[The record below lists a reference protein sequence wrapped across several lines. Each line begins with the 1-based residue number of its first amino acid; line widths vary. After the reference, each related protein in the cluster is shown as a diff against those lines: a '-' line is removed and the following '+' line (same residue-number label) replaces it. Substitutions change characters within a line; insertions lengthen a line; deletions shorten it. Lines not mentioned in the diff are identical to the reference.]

1 MLNIFE
7 LESDLNKWLWDLDQQ
22 GWEVFRFRVIS
33 IDSNFYGIGIFYMDS
48 LLKDFIY
55 VGDFH
60 DVVEIHYKDLVFEV
74 SKEKSKNPEEFL
86 NPQLLRYFLTTFINA

>member
-7 LESDLNKWLWDLDQQ
+7 LESDLNKWLWDLDQH
-22 GWEVFRFRVIS
+22 GWEFFRFRVIS
-33 IDSNFYGIGIFYMDS
+33 VDCNFHSIGIFYMGS

-60 DVVEIHYKDLVFEV
+60 DVVQINYKDLSFEV
-74 SKEKSKNPEEFL
+74 SKEKSKDPEELL
-86 NPQLLRYFLTTFINA
+86 NPQLLRYFLTTFINS